1 MGAGSQVSGW
11 TFTKY
16 RHVKSILC
24 ELFQFGFDSTQRPR
38 RIAGEY
44 FRIIETIE
52 NSYDQDLTRLQI
64 ALNGM
69 KTGPD
74 FFQCFQRPR
83 ASGTGWDVVALTTWS
98 RPAECGAHRLMC
110 DG

>member
-1 MGAGSQVSGW
+1 MSAGSQVSGW

-16 RHVKSILC
+16 SYVKSIPC
-24 ELFQFGFDSTQRPR
+24 QLFQFGFNSTQSPR
-38 RIAGEY
+38 RVAGEY

-69 KTGPD
+69 KAGPD
-74 FFQCFQRPR
+74 FCQCFQRPR
-83 ASGTGWDVVALTTWS
+83 SLRNRMGCCRPYNVEQTG
-98 RPAECGAHRLMC
+98 
-110 DG
+110 